1 MNAGALKLV
10 ALAVLILQ
18 NVSLVLTM
26 KLTMPDGAPPY
37 LVTVVVLVTECTKL
51 AICLVVVYLV
61 QGKTFDWTS
70 LLRANGLKVA
80 VPALLYVVQNN
91 LLFFAISRLEPAV
104 FQVTYQLK
112 IATTAVFSVTMLG
125 RQLSRNQ
132 ILGICI
138 LLPGVMMVQLSRISS
153 GGAPSAAALAPAAA
167 AAAAA
172 DTVGSSSALAPG
184 AAAASGSAAT
194 QLMAASG
201 AGFFDKML
209 GLISVLCSCVSSG
222 FAGVYFEKVLKAA
235 KSLSLWE
242 RNIQLAC
249 YSIAIA
255 FISVIAKDGS
265 ALAERGPFSGFS
277 LATLFIILLQAAG
290 GLLIAV
296 VVKYADNIAKAFATS
311 VSVIISCT
319 LSIMFFGFNPP
330 MLFFVG
336 AMLVGYAVYVYSSQ
350 AGEATTEFVFTKV
363 LQLKPSSTTTQ
374 VLPK

>member
-26 KLTMPDGAPPY
+26 KLTMPDGGPPY
-37 LVTVVVLVTECTKL
+37 LVTVVVFVTECTKL
-51 AICLVVVYLV
+51 AICIVVVYLV
-61 QGKTFDWTS
+61 QGRTFDWSS
-70 LLRANGLKVA
+70 LLRWNGLKVA

-112 IATTAVFSVTMLG
+112 IATTAIFSVTMLG
-125 RQLSRNQ
+125 RRLSRNQ

-138 LLPGVMMVQLSRISS
+138 LLPGVMMVQLSRVS
-153 GGAPSAAALAPAAA
+153 GGG
-167 AAAAA
+167 
-172 DTVGSSSALAPG
+172 VSSDAGIAPG
-184 AAAASGSAAT
+184 AAAAVNAYSDDALTPAVGDGSMKAREMVAAPAT
-194 QLMAASG
+194 
-201 AGFFDKML
+201 GFFDKIL

-249 YSIAIA
+249 YSIIIA
-255 FISVIAKDGS
+255 FASVFAKDGS
-265 ALAERGPFSGFS
+265 TLVERGPLAGFS
-277 LATLFIILLQAAG
+277 FGTVVIILLQAAG

-330 MLFFVG
+330 LLFFLG
-336 AMLVGYAVYVYSSQ
+336 AILVGYAVYVYSSQ
-350 AGEATTEFVFTKV
+350 AGESTTEIIFTRV
-363 LQLKPSSTTTQ
+363 LRMKPSSTTID